1 MGSGRSAL
9 AALLGAAL
17 AFPALHAQAQS
28 AAIINAHIL
37 TMGPAG
43 EIEHGTIVIRDGRIE
58 AVGPDLVPPAGT
70 KVIDA
75 HGQIA
80 TPGFILL
87 GSAASAVEFPT
98 DAAYDDSQTKSDFT
112 AAFDMRYALNPNST
126 YLPEVRRAGS
136 TLALV
141 TPGFARGHHQ
151 PYAYFG
157 GQAAL
162 ISLAASGD
170 ILVKPGAA
178 EVLAMGAQGAELA
191 GGSRAAQIL
200 QLRSLLAQLQ
210 SGADAKVPGVGAE
223 DLEALREI
231 AGGRMPLIVSV
242 HRQSDILQ
250 ALDLARDFKLRIIL
264 DGAEEGWR
272 VADRIAAAKVPVL
285 LDADTPGPMNTETWG
300 AGYENAGKLA
310 AAGVP
315 VAIRLGPGEAV
326 FRHASSRMIAG
337 IAVAHGMDRRKALQ
351 SLTRVPAA
359 MLGVDDRFG
368 SLEPGKQ
375 ADIVLWTG
383 DPLEPASHPGAV
395 LIGGVEQPLASRATL
410 LRDRYLAKDATA
422 AD

>member
-1 MGSGRSAL
+1 MRTLRSA
-9 AALLGAAL
+9 AVLLGVTL
-17 AFPALHAQAQS
+17 AFAATNVEAQT

-43 EIEHGTIVIRDGRIE
+43 DIGHGTIVIRDGKIE
-58 AVGPDLVPPAGT
+58 AVGADIVPPSGM

-75 HGQIA
+75 HGQMA
-80 TPGFILL
+80 APGFVLL
-87 GSAASAVEFPT
+87 GSAASTVEFPT
-98 DAAYDDSQTKSDFT
+98 DATFDDSQTKSEFT

-126 YLPEVRRAGS
+126 YLPEVRRGGS

-141 TPGFARGHHQ
+141 SPGFAPGRHQ
-151 PYAYFG
+151 PFAYFG

-162 ISLAASGD
+162 ISLAASDD
-170 ILVKPGAA
+170 ILVKPAAA

-210 SGADAKVPGVGAE
+210 SGAEAKVPGLGAE
-223 DLEALREI
+223 DLKVLREV
-231 AGGRMPLIVSV
+231 ATGRMPLFVSV
-242 HRQSDILQ
+242 HRESDILQ
-250 ALDLARDFKLRIIL
+250 ALDLARDFKLRIVL

-272 VADRIAAAKVPVL
+272 VADRIAAAKVPVV
-285 LDADTPGPMNTETWG
+285 LDADTPGPMDTETWG
-300 AGYENAGKLA
+300 GGYENAGKLA

-315 VAIRLGPGEAV
+315 VAIRLGAGEAI

-337 IAVAHGMDRRKALQ
+337 IAVAHGMDRQKALE

-359 MLGVDDRFG
+359 VLGVDDRFG
-368 SLEPGKQ
+368 SLEVGKQ

-383 DPLEPASHPGAV
+383 DPLEPASHPSMV
-395 LIGGVEQPLASRATL
+395 MIGGVEQPLTSRTTL
-410 LRDRYLAKDATA
+410 LRDRYLASGA
-422 AD
+422 AGAD